1 MYRLLDRQKGLPFY
15 ISPQVLD
22 ISSIE
27 SVQRRATRFVVNDY
41 SYQSKAKLANHTT
54 LLRPTKSYYVY
65 TILLIDIPDTQLHLL
80 PEETILQEQ
89 KCKILQ

>member
-1 MYRLLDRQKGLPFY
+1 MQYAVLGRGVPIIGLLKGLPFY

-41 SYQSKAKLANHTT
+41 SYH
-54 LLRPTKSYYVY
+54 
-65 TILLIDIPDTQLHLL
+65 
-80 PEETILQEQ
+80 
-89 KCKILQ
+89 